1 MHRCIHQ
8 IFSGGV
14 SLAKTRKRVRSKK
27 EEKPLVS
34 PVVIVVVVV
43 AALLVVGGLVLLGTQ
58 SQQTTAGGPVDVSQF
73 PAKGDPEAPVTIV
86 EYSDYG

>member
-1 MHRCIHQ
+1 M
-8 IFSGGV
+8 
-14 SLAKTRKRVRSKK
+14 AKIRKRTRSKK

-34 PVVIVVVVV
+34 PVVIVIIVA
-43 AALLVVGGLVLLGTQ
+43 AALLVVGGLILLGTQ
-58 SQQTTAGGPVDVSQF
+58 NQQVASGPVEISQF